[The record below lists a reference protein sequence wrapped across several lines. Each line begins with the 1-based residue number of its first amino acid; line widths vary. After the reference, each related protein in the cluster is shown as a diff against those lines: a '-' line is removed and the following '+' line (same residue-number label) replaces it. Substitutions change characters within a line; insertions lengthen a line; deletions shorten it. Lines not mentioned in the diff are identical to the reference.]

1 MNTMEDENQVLL
13 PDNSSRS
20 KNHER
25 RDISSLKSDLNK
37 LLGRKPDKRK
47 SKYILFDQDSHQFS
61 EIFVANMSKSFH

>member
-1 MNTMEDENQVLL
+1 MNTMEDENQALL

-25 RDISSLKSDLNK
+25 RDISSLKSELNK

-47 SKYILFDQDSHQFS
+47 SKYILFDQDSQFS
-61 EIFVANMSKSFH
+61 EIFVADMSKSFH